1 VAEGRTGAA
10 APRGRG
16 GAVTA
21 GSRGARGGRRTRGA
35 RAGDRELGDS
45 DGGGEA
51 DGAPPCAGATRL
63 GWLWRGRWTAEAT
76 DRQRRAASARR
87 TVGWQMSMAVSCC
100 AGTGIA
106 QTVVSGMK
114 WAKPTGLLPRRAGVP
129 HASFVQL
136 LGPFGR
142 AYFSASALAH
152 VKVVPNTSFSNGFT
166 SEVFFQNK
174 LEDMSQKKVAHP
186 ASAHVIFAQ

>member
-1 VAEGRTGAA
+1 VWVREGGGGGAAERAAEGRTGAA

-21 GSRGARGGRRTRGA
+21 GSRAARGGRRTRGA
-35 RAGDRELGDS
+35 RAGDRELRDS

-51 DGAPPCAGATRL
+51 AGAPPCAGATRL

-76 DRQRRAASARR
+76 NRQRRAASARR
-87 TVGWQMSMAVSCC
+87 TVGWQMSMAVSSC

-114 WAKPTGLLPRRAGVP
+114 WAKPIGHVPRRAGV
-129 HASFVQL
+129 HHVSFVQSL
-136 LGPFGR
+136 VSHHLGCWRVLKLHGR
-142 AYFSASALAH
+142 NMGISGE
-152 VKVVPNTSFSNGFT
+152 T
-166 SEVFFQNK
+166 
-174 LEDMSQKKVAHP
+174 
-186 ASAHVIFAQ
+186 